1 MNSILSRGLLEYS
14 AGDLIQGVASCICF
28 RSLKT
33 LKMVQEY
40 NKHRRLALGA
50 QKLKRELDV
59 VKILNAVREVNV
71 IKRASLSPV
80 GQMLLKYQKAQII
93 QSEESTLDEDCL
105 ELIEDPETRL
115 IGMKKLRDDFQQF
128 QK

>member
-1 MNSILSRGLLEYS
+1 
-14 AGDLIQGVASCICF
+14 
-28 RSLKT
+28 
-33 LKMVQEY
+33 MVQEY

-105 ELIEDPETRL
+105 ELIEDPDTRL